1 MILTYSCTDCGIAF
15 KSDVPHVVWTGDERR
30 WIAAY
35 YCQPCTDFQAARI
48 EDLTSQLDHLQET
61 LSGCDW
67 C

>member
-1 MILTYSCTDCGIAF
+1 MIADR
-15 KSDVPHVVWTGDERR
+15 ER
-30 WIAAY
+30 
-35 YCQPCTDFQAARI
+35 DFQAARI